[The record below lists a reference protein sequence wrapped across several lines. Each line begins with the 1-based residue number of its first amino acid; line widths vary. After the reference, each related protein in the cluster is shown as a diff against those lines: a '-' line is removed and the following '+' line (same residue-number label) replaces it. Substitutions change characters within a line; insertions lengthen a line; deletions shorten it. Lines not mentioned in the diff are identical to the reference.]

1 MSGKWNGNGRCEFE
15 TELAEMPSWK
25 AEYDLWHPNR
35 QSMSDDDRNGAM
47 GEETTETAAASDV
60 TAAIAVPG
68 RSTGQRRR
76 GDGGRGAGRASSD
89 LGGSHR
95 VGGGGGADAGSQR
108 PDGGD
113 AVDGR
118 RNRTEGR
125 PHALVSCFP
134 RKKAPLSPE
143 SRHTAPFGSS
153 THTKVCL
160 GVVSTRCR
168 NQVFFIWEGSNT
180 CQTLNG
186 SMETLS
192 APPRPAAG

>member
-1 MSGKWNGNGRCEFE
+1 MSGNGNGRCDFE

-47 GEETTETAAASDV
+47 GEETETAAASDV

-95 VGGGGGADAGSQR
+95 VGGGGGGGGADAGSRR

-118 RNRTEGR
+118 MNRTEGR
-125 PHALVSCFP
+125 THALVSCFP
-134 RKKAPLSPE
+134 EEKSSPI
-143 SRHTAPFGSS
+143 T
-153 THTKVCL
+153 
-160 GVVSTRCR
+160 
-168 NQVFFIWEGSNT
+168 
-180 CQTLNG
+180 
-186 SMETLS
+186 
-192 APPRPAAG
+192 